1 VASIVEVAGTGV
13 DAYMLSP
20 GMGWVPW
27 WQSRVEPD
35 YVEWWEKRSGLE
47 IKNDPAG
54 YMKYV
59 HNGGDMVQVLID
71 TCRKHNMA
79 PFVSLRLN
87 DVHLQERYKNGS
99 SAESVGETDLLRHR
113 ELTFRTES
121 LRAGRVRVS
130 E

>member
-87 DVHLQERYKNGS
+87 DVHLQERYKNQALPQNLWVKQTYCGT
-99 SAESVGETDLLRHR
+99 ANLPFAPNR
-113 ELTFRTES
+113 
-121 LRAGRVRVS
+121 
-130 E
+130 